1 MTILVQSQKKTKV
14 NLKFLNKSCQDFL
27 HYPNEE
33 SLFTAPTIAH
43 ELQ

>member
-1 MTILVQSQKKTKV
+1 MTILVQSQEKTKG
-14 NLKFLNKSCQDFL
+14 NLKFSNKSFQCFP

-43 ELQ
+43 EL

>member
-1 MTILVQSQKKTKV
+1 MTILVQSQEKTKG
-14 NLKFLNKSCQDFL
+14 NLKFSNKSFQRFL

-43 ELQ
+43 EL